1 MPKVAYDFAGWVTKN
16 DVLCS
21 DGAVIKKDAFKG
33 NHGAKVPLMW
43 NHSKDDPTNVLG
55 HVILH
60 NKEQG
65 LYGYGVFNDTD
76 KASHAKKMLSHGD
89 INGMSIGARVR
100 KRSGNEVLHGDIYE
114 VSLVTAAA
122 NPGALIEQVISH
134 SDNGDE
140 VVTDKIEFYPGL
152 LIHSYDDVIH
162 DKEEDIIE
170 MADEEKTIGQV
181 METLNDEQTEAV
193 EALIAN
199 ILVDLE
205 NENEDD
211 KGDETVKHNLFNGTQ
226 DTIETID
233 HSAILSDMFAASKK
247 EQGKFKDILIEH
259 GITNME
265 ILFPEAKNLDV
276 EPQIYRDTQTAADEI
291 VAAINKSPMSRVRT
305 TYADFTA
312 DEARARGYIKGNM
325 KVEQVFSVAK
335 RETTPTM
342 IYKKQ
347 KLDRQDVIDINAN
360 GLDIVRFLG
369 KEMRFMLIEEM
380 ARAALVGDG
389 RPALAG
395 GVPNPD
401 KIPEENIRPILTDD
415 DLYTIKVGF
424 NGASTFTDTFIRNF
438 PKYKGSGNPT
448 LYIDPVLLADIK
460 LLKKGDGSYMFGD
473 IPSNAAIATRLGINK
488 IVPTTFMTGKG
499 ALLVNLRD
507 YNFGS
512 SKGGEITTFEDFDI
526 DYNQHKYLIET
537 YLSGALTKLES
548 AIHFRDTTNPDTGE
562 EEEGGE

>member
-211 KGDETVKHNLFNGTQ
+211 KGDETVKHNLFNTRY
-226 DTIETID
+226 
-233 HSAILSDMFAASKK
+233 
-247 EQGKFKDILIEH
+247 
-259 GITNME
+259 N
-265 ILFPEAKNLDV
+265 
-276 EPQIYRDTQTAADEI
+276 RD
-291 VAAINKSPMSRVRT
+291 N
-305 TYADFTA
+305 
-312 DEARARGYIKGNM
+312 
-325 KVEQVFSVAK
+325 
-335 RETTPTM
+335 
-342 IYKKQ
+342 
-347 KLDRQDVIDINAN
+347 
-360 GLDIVRFLG
+360 
-369 KEMRFMLIEEM
+369 
-380 ARAALVGDG
+380 
-389 RPALAG
+389 
-395 GVPNPD
+395 
-401 KIPEENIRPILTDD
+401 
-415 DLYTIKVGF
+415 
-424 NGASTFTDTFIRNF
+424 
-438 PKYKGSGNPT
+438 
-448 LYIDPVLLADIK
+448 
-460 LLKKGDGSYMFGD
+460 
-473 IPSNAAIATRLGINK
+473 
-488 IVPTTFMTGKG
+488 
-499 ALLVNLRD
+499 
-507 YNFGS
+507 
-512 SKGGEITTFEDFDI
+512 
-526 DYNQHKYLIET
+526 
-537 YLSGALTKLES
+537 
-548 AIHFRDTTNPDTGE
+548 
-562 EEEGGE
+562 